1 MCVVSLT
8 SDLTGDILFGLHQG
22 PGAPGALGSIEISFG
37 SRCNFPR
44 GSCSPP
50 PFSSL
55 GLNGGWLSVISGL
68 KELFLGEFSTLFL
81 MFDYPE
87 AVRVSCSK

>member
-1 MCVVSLT
+1 MPWALLRYLLGAAATSLGV
-8 SDLTGDILFGLHQG
+8 L
-22 PGAPGALGSIEISFG
+22 AV
-37 SRCNFPR
+37 
-44 GSCSPP
+44 PP
-50 PFSSL
+50 PHFSSL
-55 GLNGGWLSVISGL
+55 GLDGGWLSVISGL